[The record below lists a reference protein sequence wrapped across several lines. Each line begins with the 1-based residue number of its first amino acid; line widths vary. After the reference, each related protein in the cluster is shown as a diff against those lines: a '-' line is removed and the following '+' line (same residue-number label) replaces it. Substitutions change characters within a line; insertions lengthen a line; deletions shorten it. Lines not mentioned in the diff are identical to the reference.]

1 MNPMIPFTAATGC
14 AIMSLTTGDVGLL
27 FAGLIFAAI
36 GMVSE

>member
-14 AIMSLTTGDVGLL
+14 AIVSLTTGDIGLM